1 MSDDLTWLLIK
12 NRSSFL
18 VKRNGAEF
26 NSEPNNLTNLNSFKY
41 SGLANKK
48 AIGVKDGPTNYK
60 GVTVVTKK
68 TNVASYK
75 PAKSINKV
83 ILTKG
88 VRKSAKSFTS
98 QFTKSHYRPDLRKA
112 ALARISAIY
121 QSQKPV
127 KVHARKTGRR
137 HTKKQKQIK

>member
-1 MSDDLTWLLIK
+1 MSDDLIWQLLK
-12 NRSSFL
+12 SRSSFL

-48 AIGVKDGPTNYK
+48 AIGITTGPNNR

-68 TNVASYK
+68 TNVAYYK
-75 PAKSINKV
+75 PAKAINKV
-83 ILTKG
+83 TLSKG
-88 VRKSAKSFTS
+88 IRRSAKSFTA

-112 ALARISAIY
+112 ALARISAVY
-121 QSQKPV
+121 QSQKPA

-137 HTKKQKQIK
+137 HTKKQKVVS

>member
-1 MSDDLTWLLIK
+1 MDDLTWLIIK

-48 AIGVKDGPTNYK
+48 AIGITTGPNNR
-60 GVTVVTKK
+60 GVTVVAKK
-68 TNVASYK
+68 ANVASYK
-75 PAKSINKV
+75 PAKNINKV
-83 ILTKG
+83 TLTKG
-88 VRKSAKSFTS
+88 VRRSAKSFIS

-112 ALARISAIY
+112 ALARISALY
-121 QSQKPV
+121 QSQKPA

-137 HTKKQKQIK
+137 HTKKQKIVN